1 MDLVDVDQLAGMPP
15 LVASHRLGRLRRAG
29 PVESCV
35 RLAEFGLAV
44 NEIVK
49 SGPADPRCP

>member
-29 PVESCV
+29 PVEACV

-44 NEIVK
+44 NEI
-49 SGPADPRCP
+49 